1 MAKPNGLAAD
11 LIFGRI
17 GAIDIG
23 AVFERVTHYPGH
35 RKMIGRFQ
43 SMLED
48 GLRDGGFQPAIAG
61 SGEEAITLLKAFRT
75 KYRALVT
82 DITLLGTL
90 DGWRVARGAR
100 EIDPSFPIIYITGG
114 GADDWTT
121 KGCRTASCC
130 RSRSG
135 RMNSSPPSTNFSA
148 RIRRRGEAK
157 SVRRAKLAFLPS
169 RRG

>member
-1 MAKPNGLAAD
+1 MNELPIILVIED
-11 LIFGRI
+11 DREI
-17 GAIDIG
+17 
-23 AVFERVTHYPGH
+23 
-35 RKMIGRFQ
+35 Q

-100 EIDPSFPIIYITGG
+100 EIDPSFPVLYITGG
-114 GADDWTT
+114 GGDEWPA
-121 KGCRTASCC
+121 KGVPDSALLKKPF
-130 RSRSG
+130 
-135 RMNSSPPSTNFSA
+135 SPDQLVA
-148 RIRRRGEAK
+148 A
-157 SVRRAKLAFLPS
+157 VAKLLKSA
-169 RRG
+169 

>member
-1 MAKPNGLAAD
+1 
-11 LIFGRI
+11 
-17 GAIDIG
+17 
-23 AVFERVTHYPGH
+23 
-35 RKMIGRFQ
+35 
-43 SMLED
+43 MLED

-121 KGCRTASCC
+121 KGVP
-130 RSRSG
+130 
-135 RMNSSPPSTNFSA
+135 NSILLQKPFGPDELVAAVN
-148 RIRRRGEAK
+148 
-157 SVRRAKLAFLPS
+157 KLL
-169 RRG
+169 GTDT